1 MHIISVKL
9 CKAAIII
16 SYKFTLSGAAG
27 LITEL
32 RERKTTK
39 NNNCFIKKSAHN

>member
-32 RERKTTK
+32 RERKTTTVSL
-39 NNNCFIKKSAHN
+39 KSQRTTS